1 MEKKNISLNENI
13 KRWENI
19 NYFFHM
25 NTLKEEKKC
34 LFTLKKKTFLY
45 MKKKNICLYENI
57 IRREKEEKR
66 IASWHEKH
74 QQRK

>member
-1 MEKKNISLNENI
+1 MKKKNISLNENI

-34 LFTLKKKTFLY
+34 LFTLKKK
-45 MKKKNICLYENI
+45 NISLH
-57 IRREKEEKR
+57 EEK
-66 IASWHEKH
+66 KH
-74 QQRK
+74 LFIWKH